1 MRGELLYVWEDTYRE
16 IWTPLAEKEDVPTD
30 LFSELYRE
38 ISPAL
43 KEPLG
48 EDAQIITLGD
58 AIQLREA
65 FDQALLTSDT
75 EITFL
80 AAEVAFGASGATNH
94 EDLQQRRSAAE
105 ECLAALIGDAASAKR
120 LLAQALSDLADN
132 PERRAEAQARAR
144 DAIINDAS
152 KSRQAFERVLS
163 SAFVGEIALVG
174 FLESAFKILDDVG
187 GDPLSSRYFNLL
199 SGFID
204 KFSLRYDLRCP
215 CTLCPTLPGMFTA
228 LLRELDALS
237 TTDQNI
243 GKRLRDFNEA
253 IQDLRTGGTTE
264 GRISNCVMKQVMLL
278 EAIAAASGKTS
289 ASDLAA
295 LCKVL
300 EHWPHPAVRES
311 LLKLY
316 GFASDFPG
324 IRHGTPSTGMKR
336 DIDMRDMVAMST
348 LLAGFTPYL
357 THGLNPDVVYRGT

>member
-1 MRGELLYVWEDTYRE
+1 MRGEVLNVWEDTYRE
-16 IWTPLAEKEDVPTD
+16 IWTPLAEEEEVPTD
-30 LFSELYRE
+30 LFSQLYGELY
-38 ISPAL
+38 PAL

-48 EDAQIITLGD
+48 EDAQVIPLSD

-65 FDQALLTSDT
+65 FDRALSLSGV
-75 EITFL
+75 EISL
-80 AAEVAFGASGATNH
+80 AAAEVAFGASSATNH

-120 LLAQALSDLADN
+120 LLAQSLSDLADD
-132 PERRAEAQARAR
+132 PKRRAEAKARAR
-144 DAIINDAS
+144 DAIVNDAS
-152 KSRQAFERVLS
+152 KSRQAFEQVRS
-163 SAFVGEIALVG
+163 SAFVGEIGLVG
-174 FLESAFKILDDVG
+174 FLESAFEILDDVG
-187 GDPLSSRYFNLL
+187 GAPLSNRYFNLL

-215 CTLCPTLPGMFTA
+215 CILCPTLPGMFTA

-243 GKRLRDFNEA
+243 GKRLRDFKEA
-253 IQDLRTGGTTE
+253 IQDLRMGPTE

-278 EAIAAASGKTS
+278 EAVAAASGET
-289 ASDLAA
+289 AGSDLAA
-295 LCKVL
+295 LCKAL
-300 EHWPHPAVRES
+300 EHWPHPAVRKS
-311 LLKLY
+311 LLNLY

-324 IRHGTPSTGMKR
+324 VRHGTPSTGMER
-336 DIDMRDMVAMST
+336 DIDMRDMVAMSI